1 MKKIFHCHQY
11 AKKCELNKMLWLAL
25 HILILI
31 PNVNVIAEKCASY
44 FAVKKWITKKK
55 KKEVNNKSLKT
66 GHFMYL
72 SYLTLKTFSKQMIRN
87 VAEEFMFKLLFEVIF
102 IIARTT

>member
-1 MKKIFHCHQY
+1 M
-11 AKKCELNKMLWLAL
+11 
-25 HILILI
+25 
-31 PNVNVIAEKCASY
+31 
-44 FAVKKWITKKK
+44 
-55 KKEVNNKSLKT
+55 NNKSLKT

-72 SYLTLKTFSKQMIRN
+72 NYFTLRTFSKQMIRN

>member
-1 MKKIFHCHQY
+1 MLMKLQK
-11 AKKCELNKMLWLAL
+11 NVL
-25 HILILI
+25 HTLLLR
-31 PNVNVIAEKCASY
+31 NES
-44 FAVKKWITKKK
+44 
-55 KKEVNNKSLKT
+55 KSLKT

-72 SYLTLKTFSKQMIRN
+72 SYFTLKTFSKQMIRN